1 MVAIAGFGM
10 TRFGRLASQSF
21 RDLACQALAA
31 ALAMAGL
38 GRADIDALVLSSE
51 SDAFTLQLNPSAV
64 VADDLGL
71 QGAAAFRVE
80 GGGASGGV
88 AVQVGAARVLAGLSR
103 RVAVVGVDVTA
114 SALPG
119 DTMRDLFALSFD
131 AWTEGMTGTT
141 ATALYAL
148 SWQAWAA
155 RAGAADA
162 DLASVVMKNRGN
174 ACLNPGAH
182 LPRRHSADEIAA
194 APLIAAPYRRPHC
207 SPLSDGAAAVI
218 LARPA
223 DLPAAR
229 RDAPRVLGMGAATD
243 LGHPGARADIGDFAA
258 KRLAM
263 TRALSMAD
271 LAPSDIAV
279 AEVYDA
285 YAGAELQALAALGLA
300 GNAVAELR
308 GGRFAPGGGL
318 PVNLSGGLLG
328 QGAPPGA
335 TGVAQVATCA
345 ALVEGRYHPGLQPAV
360 PPRVALA
367 DCHGGLCTSAA
378 VTLIGA
384 AP

>member
-1 MVAIAGFGM
+1 
-10 TRFGRLASQSF
+10 
-21 RDLACQALAA
+21 
-31 ALAMAGL
+31 
-38 GRADIDALVLSSE
+38 
-51 SDAFTLQLNPSAV
+51 
-64 VADDLGL
+64 
-71 QGAAAFRVE
+71 
-80 GGGASGGV
+80 
-88 AVQVGAARVLAGLSR
+88 
-103 RVAVVGVDVTA
+103 VAVVGVDVTA

-119 DTMRDLFALSFD
+119 DMVRDLYALSFD

-155 RAGAADA
+155 QTGATDA
-162 DLASVVMKNRGN
+162 DLAGVVMKNRAN
-174 ACLNPGAH
+174 ACLNPQAH
-182 LPRRHSADEIAA
+182 LPRRHTADEIDA
-194 APLIAAPYRRPHC
+194 APLIAAPYRRLHC

-223 DLPAAR
+223 DLPASR
-229 RDAPRVLGMGAATD
+229 RQAARVLGIGAATD
-243 LGHPGARADIGDFAA
+243 RAQPGARADIGDFAA

-263 TRALSMAD
+263 TRALSMAN
-271 LAPSDIAV
+271 LAPSDIAG

-285 YAGAELQALAALGLA
+285 YAGAELQALSALGLA

-308 GGRFAPGGGL
+308 DGRFAAGGAL

-367 DCHGGLCTSAA
+367 DSHGGLCTTAA

-384 AP
+384 AA